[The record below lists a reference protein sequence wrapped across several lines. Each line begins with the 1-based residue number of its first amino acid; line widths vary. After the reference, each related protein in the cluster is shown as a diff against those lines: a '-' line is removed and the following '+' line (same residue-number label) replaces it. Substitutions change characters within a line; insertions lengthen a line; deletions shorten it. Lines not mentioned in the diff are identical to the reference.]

1 MIKPVN
7 RQTLAATFR
16 DVLEQKNEQKKGPM
30 SDKNN
35 ELAYIHVTNR
45 QKEPSHHVAPAASV
59 EQERRQSRTATA
71 QRRHSRMTSINLLSR
86 IKQLQ
91 SSNRS
96 PEDELREPARNENSQ
111 GEMLR
116 FISSKSSS
124 RRHHPPEFIRKISAN
139 SEDRSV
145 KNSSRIQSMVVGDAV
160 NGTPRHNQIA
170 PQLPVST
177 AGDQA
182 PSQHRKASAV
192 INSLDDM
199 DMEAIRMDVS
209 QYMDVMLNLKGKLF
223 NNREIRLEYKDFRR
237 SNLNFKL
244 GVVCLIITTI
254 FVATRFS
261 LENLWYLNSTFAFV
275 FFCYCAFML
284 CIMISFFFKLVGTYS
299 YEWPLLQRYHYAWLS
314 YYNSGV
320 AYIIDD
326 GIIVFVSLATSFDML
341 ARVLQGP
348 CPVVLPPLHPSLL
361 LFSFFSRPLFSLPSI
376 LLSFVIPTSLTLTYS
391 IHDFILFLVH
401 VMILGFFNVASTT
414 MQSRSYCQCGTPR
427 DIDIHDIFHHSMA
440 SVYQCIFTFFNCF
453 QLVDCNRPI
462 KHQFVSCEIQ
472 FVSMA

>member
-7 RQTLAATFR
+7 RQTLAATLR

-96 PEDELREPARNENSQ
+96 PEDELRDPARNENSQ

-124 RRHHPPEFIRKISAN
+124 RRHRPPEFSRKISAN

-145 KNSSRIQSMVVGDAV
+145 RNSNRIQSMVVGDAV

-170 PQLPVST
+170 PQLPMT
-177 AGDQA
+177 NGEQA
-182 PSQHRKASAV
+182 PSQYRKASAV

-223 NNREIRLEYKDFRR
+223 NTREIRLEYKDFRR

-261 LENLWYLNSTFAFV
+261 LEHLWYLNSTFAFV

-299 YEWPLLQRYHYAWLS
+299 YEWPLLRRYHDAWSLF
-314 YYNSGV
+314 YTTGI

-348 CPVVLPPLHPSLL
+348 CPMVLPPPPPPPLPL
-361 LFSFFSRPLFSLPSI
+361 FFSPPF
-376 LLSFVIPTSLTLTYS
+376 
-391 IHDFILFLVH
+391 
-401 VMILGFFNVASTT
+401 
-414 MQSRSYCQCGTPR
+414 
-427 DIDIHDIFHHSMA
+427 
-440 SVYQCIFTFFNCF
+440 FTFFHPSIICHTYQSNTHI
-453 QLVDCNRPI
+453 LHP
-462 KHQFVSCEIQ
+462 
-472 FVSMA
+472 